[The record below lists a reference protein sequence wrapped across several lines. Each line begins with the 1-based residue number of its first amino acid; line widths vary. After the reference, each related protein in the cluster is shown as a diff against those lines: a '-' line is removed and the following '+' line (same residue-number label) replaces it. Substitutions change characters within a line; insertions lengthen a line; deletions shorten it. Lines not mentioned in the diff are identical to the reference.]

1 MAQIGFSNSK
11 TGWFSTLIRFFTKS
25 KISHSFVMY
34 YKQAGQR
41 SVIEAD
47 IAVLTMN
54 FDKHFKNDHTDYII
68 FDCIGTNP
76 ILEKDALNSCFVEF
90 AGTTYGFSQCI
101 WFMYRW
107 LAEVFKIDVTHQKNW
122 MTEGV
127 ICSELVWHF
136 LDRLGPKFSE
146 AVAHL
151 NPDTT
156 NAEDILKV
164 VRSRPDLFKPIE
176 TNPKAEA
183 EFLQWV
189 HQNS

>member
-1 MAQIGFSNSK
+1 M
-11 TGWFSTLIRFFTKS
+11 S
-25 KISHSFVMY
+25 KIDTYPQINSSP
-34 YKQAGQR
+34 R
-41 SVIEAD
+41 
-47 IAVLTMN
+47 
-54 FDKHFKNDHTDYII
+54 
-68 FDCIGTNP
+68 
-76 ILEKDALNSCFVEF
+76 DAQVVT
-90 AGTTYGFSQCI
+90 GTTFN
-101 WFMYRW
+101 
-107 LAEVFKIDVTHQKNW
+107 AEKKVGMDVNVLNQLDVTHQKNW

-146 AVAHL
+146 AVKHL

-164 VRSRPDLFKPIE
+164 VRSRSDLFKPIE